1 MVLNHCQILNFQSS
15 YGYFNVRSLSK
26 EEINKAMGIFQEKSL
41 LECYNLLGHEICK
54 KVGLSIDEFSNIS
67 DKLYENYQRTYASI
81 TNEVLG
87 NNRGKSLADSKADL
101 FKLTDCANPNIDF
114 SGGIILANKET
125 ADFLQVP
132 DEDRILVSGT
142 AYRVVEGLP
151 EKINTI
157 VGDKNALF
165 PHLEEA
171 FREAESDAGINF
183 VKEYKNNNLLLE
195 TYTCYPP
202 IPIAFIFATGMIQDT
217 DEIIDF
223 LDRYEVTITGGMNF
237 ARAPWNNPALN
248 GLIEMNKKM
257 KKDQVKY
264 GVVHGNGG
272 IGEVQG
278 VAFLERVE

>member
-1 MVLNHCQILNFQSS
+1 
-15 YGYFNVRSLSK
+15 VRSLSK